1 VALKENIKAIR
12 QEISAQEQF
21 LESLIKGER
30 FFKKYKWLILGVVVA
45 IVLAAIVINV
55 NTILKEKRV
64 LEANETYLALL
75 NNPNDG
81 SALELLKKRDLKLY
95 NLFKFSQAVK
105 NEDKSELSALANEE
119 FDEFLKEIVL
129 YETTGESE
137 ELLINLT
144 FLKEG
149 YALLEKGDIDGANAS
164 FAKVSPASSLQNIIS
179 SLQHYQGK

>member
-1 VALKENIKAIR
+1 MALKENIKAIR

-95 NLFKFSQAVK
+95 NLF
-105 NEDKSELSALANEE
+105 
-119 FDEFLKEIVL
+119 
-129 YETTGESE
+129 
-137 ELLINLT
+137 
-144 FLKEG
+144 
-149 YALLEKGDIDGANAS
+149 
-164 FAKVSPASSLQNIIS
+164 
-179 SLQHYQGK
+179 